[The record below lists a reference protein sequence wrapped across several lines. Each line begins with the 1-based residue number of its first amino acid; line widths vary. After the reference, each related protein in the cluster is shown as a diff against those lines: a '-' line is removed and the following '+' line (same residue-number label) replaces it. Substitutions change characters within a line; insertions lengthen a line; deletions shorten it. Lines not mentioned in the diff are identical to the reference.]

1 VPRREV
7 EVTSNS
13 GVRAEDQGA
22 DPTLVLPGSSLTEV
36 ATGRQFVREQID
48 GRLPHR
54 IADQIQLATS
64 ELVTNA
70 LVHGE
75 RGPIVMTVH
84 VNTDTAWVRIAS
96 DADPSVQLPPVW
108 DWSIS
113 PSSRLS
119 GRGLGIVKAVSDWV
133 DVERLGRQLAITACF
148 DVNVSRPAS

>member
-1 VPRREV
+1 
-7 EVTSNS
+7 VTSNS
-13 GVRAEDQGA
+13 GVRSEDQSA
-22 DPTLVLPGSSLTEV
+22 DPTLILPGSSLTEV

-48 GRLPHR
+48 GRLPR
-54 IADQIQLATS
+54 PLADQIQLATS

-70 LVHGE
+70 LVHGD

-84 VNTDTAWVRIAS
+84 VNTDSAWVRIAS
-96 DADPSVQLPPVW
+96 DADPAVQLAPVR

-113 PSSRLS
+113 SSSRLS

-148 DVNVSRPAS
+148 DIEGTRAVS